1 VQIKYR
7 YTGNVIGRAEEI
19 IKPEKIIF
27 RPQVLSPELILELSH
42 SYSGSFNG

>member
-1 VQIKYR
+1 VQSKYR
-7 YTGNVIGRAEEI
+7 YTGDVIGRAEEI

-27 RPQVLSPELILELSH
+27 RPQFLSPELILEFSL